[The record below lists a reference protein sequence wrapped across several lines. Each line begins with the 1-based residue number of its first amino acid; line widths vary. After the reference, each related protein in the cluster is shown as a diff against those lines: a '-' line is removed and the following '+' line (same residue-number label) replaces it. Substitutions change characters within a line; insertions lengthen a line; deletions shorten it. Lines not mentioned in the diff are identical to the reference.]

1 MGQVFRDLRTRGCTR
16 AAPHVNEVTLDDVVP
31 TLDGDG
37 RHFQGMNDW
46 SNRIDERALPD
57 ALRAILT
64 EAIDTLPADYERP
77 WSCTTSRGSMPD
89 IAEILGVDMPG
100 VKSRMH
106 RRGGTS
112 EAELGIGRCAEV
124 IARRAM

>member
-77 WSCTTSRGSMPD
+77 WSCTTSRG
-89 IAEILGVDMPG
+89 VDA
-100 VKSRMH
+100 RH
-106 RRGGTS
+106 RRDPRRRHAGG
-112 EAELGIGRCAEV
+112 E
-124 IARRAM
+124 IAHAPPRWHE